1 MTAWADRLPLPA
13 VVGRAV
19 EHQQLSG
26 LLDTAPL
33 VTLTGPAGVGKSVL
47 ARAVLEE
54 HTARHDGTV
63 IRVGCWDGL
72 ADGSVIDALL
82 RAAGLPDAAARHE
95 AAHALARRTAHPCVS
110 GRGRGRT
117 ERTGRS
123 AGGEQPGRTDQPWRA
138 EQEQRAGRVDGLGP
152 AEQDEAGQSDRA
164 HQAHQA
170 HRAHRADPSDR
181 PSGRPSGRTPG
192 GPSGGQPASAD
203 RTDPAARPD
212 STDGSGPAKRTDP
225 ANGSPSADRTDS
237 PDRMPPTP
245 RAEQPEVSTPALP
258 PVGAAIKALTAH
270 CRRHRAALLLD
281 DCDPVL
287 DECAQ
292 LVRRLLRAAPGLRIV
307 ATARRPLGLS
317 EEQVA
322 AIAPLPVTLGEGIAG
337 PAVELLAAR
346 TGPAAPE
353 LLVTVCQALEGSPLA
368 IALAAHQLD
377 RLSLPQLAV
386 QVGADGALFYAGPA
400 TTVRHTSL
408 YAAHAAGYALCSPT
422 DRRVWARLSILP
434 GDFDPWLAG
443 CVCTSSD
450 VPAAAVDGALERLCS
465 ASVVECVR
473 DAGGAHP
480 DTGAAVPPRYRLPRA
495 ARDFGRT
502 QLREA
507 GEEPAARRRFRQACA
522 ALAAEAQ
529 IAWQGPNQQ
538 VAVRLVEDEQ
548 HNLDAALTHPPQ
560 DAEDAL
566 GALEIA
572 VSLWFHWAACGYR
585 QEGRAHLD
593 RLLLLSRDDTALR
606 ARALWLAGY
615 LAAQEHATTT
625 AESLL
630 DQAWRAAV
638 MHADSDGLARI
649 AHAHGVLALYR
660 RDAATAVACLEEAAR
675 HHSRDPWFGPG
686 PAHSRA
692 LLAIALAPHDAG
704 RARTAARRAWEA
716 RHSDG
721 DFWLYSTILYAHAL
735 TERAHG
741 DPAAALRA
749 CHKALVAKKL
759 VGDPLFI
766 TGLRHMLSDL
776 RRTVRTDTAAPPGA
790 PVSAWWQHHRPGR
803 RTRNGEWSR

>member
-1 MTAWADRLPLPA
+1 MTAWPDRPPLPG

-63 IRVGCWDGL
+63 VRVGCWDGL
-72 ADGSVIDALL
+72 VDGGVTDALL
-82 RAAGLPDAAARHE
+82 RAAGLPDAATARE
-95 AAHALARRTAHPCVS
+95 AARTLALRTAHPCVS
-110 GRGRGRT
+110 SRGRGRT
-117 ERTGRS
+117 GRRTGR
-123 AGGEQPGRTDQPWRA
+123 GEQP
-138 EQEQRAGRVDGLGP
+138 
-152 AEQDEAGQSDRA
+152 
-164 HQAHQA
+164 
-170 HRAHRADPSDR
+170 
-181 PSGRPSGRTPG
+181 
-192 GPSGGQPASAD
+192 
-203 RTDPAARPD
+203 
-212 STDGSGPAKRTDP
+212 
-225 ANGSPSADRTDS
+225 
-237 PDRMPPTP
+237 
-245 RAEQPEVSTPALP
+245 EQPEAPTSVATP
-258 PVGAAIKALTAH
+258 GIAAIKALTAH
-270 CRRHRAALLLD
+270 CRRHRLTLLLD

-292 LVRRLLRAAPGLRIV
+292 LVRRLLRADPGLRIV
-307 ATARRPLGLS
+307 ATARRALGLP

-337 PAVELLAAR
+337 PAVELLATR

-377 RLSLPQLAV
+377 RMSLPQLAV
-386 QVGADGALFYAGPA
+386 QVGADGALFYSGPA

-408 YAAHAAGYALCSPT
+408 YAAHAAGYALCSPIE
-422 DRRVWARLSILP
+422 RRVWARLSVLP

-450 VPAAAVDGALERLCS
+450 VPAAAVDVALERLRR

-480 DTGAAVPPRYRLPRA
+480 DTGVALPPRYRLPRA
-495 ARDFGRT
+495 ARDFG
-502 QLREA
+502 QAKLREA
-507 GEEPAARRRFRQACA
+507 GEEPSARRRFRQACA

-529 IAWQGPNQQ
+529 ITWQGPDQQ

-615 LAAQEHATTT
+615 LAAQEHATAT

-660 RDAATAVACLEEAAR
+660 QDAATAVACLEEAAR

-686 PAHSRA
+686 PAHSWA
-692 LLAIALAPHDAG
+692 LLAIALAPHDAT
-704 RARTAARRAWEA
+704 RAKTAAHRAWEA

-721 DFWLYSTILYAHAL
+721 DFWLYSTILYAQAL
-735 TERAHG
+735 AERAHG
-741 DPAAALRA
+741 DPAAALQA
-749 CHKALVAKKL
+749 CRKALVAKKL

-766 TGLRHMLSDL
+766 TGARHMLTGL
-776 RRTVRTDTAAPPGA
+776 RRAVRSGSAPPD
-790 PVSAWWQHHRPGR
+790 PSAGEPWWQHRHPTGRDRSPEGNRGR
-803 RTRNGEWSR
+803 RAGEHAG